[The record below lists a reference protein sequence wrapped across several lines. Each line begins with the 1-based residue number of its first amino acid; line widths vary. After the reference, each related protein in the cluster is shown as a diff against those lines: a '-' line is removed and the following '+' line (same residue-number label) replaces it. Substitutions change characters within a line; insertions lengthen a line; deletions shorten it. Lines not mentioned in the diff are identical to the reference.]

1 MNDSDGRSS
10 RCTPGSFES
19 MRTTLSFLRGL
30 DSDAVAVAGPGAA
43 SSTSC
48 ASTSNEL
55 ANEPNVTNDLTP
67 LTNKVLPDGDGL

>member
-1 MNDSDGRSS
+1 
-10 RCTPGSFES
+10 
-19 MRTTLSFLRGL
+19 
-30 DSDAVAVAGPGAA
+30 VAVAGPGAA

-67 LTNKVLPDGDGL
+67 LTNKVLPDGDVL